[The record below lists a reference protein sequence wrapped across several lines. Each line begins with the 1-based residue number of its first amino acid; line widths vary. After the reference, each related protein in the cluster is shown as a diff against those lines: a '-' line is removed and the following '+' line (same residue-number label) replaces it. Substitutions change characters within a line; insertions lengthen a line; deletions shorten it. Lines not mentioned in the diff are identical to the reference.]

1 MSKNNSGS
9 GAKSCMCDKC
19 GATAISIAGKR
30 HRNCPGQADAP
41 ARSRD
46 KRLPTAD
53 RGKWG

>member
-1 MSKNNSGS
+1 MSKSNQSS
-9 GAKSCMCDKC
+9 GAKQCMCDKC

-30 HRNCPGQADAP
+30 HRNCPGQEGQP
-41 ARSRD
+41 ARSHD

>member
-19 GATAISIAGKR
+19 GAEAVSISGKR
-30 HRNCPGQADAP
+30 HRNCPGQPDQP